1 MNTYPTGAFAESLIE
16 YQRLRI
22 QALSDEIHRLTE
34 ENSRLK
40 NLTLSNLSGNFALAL
55 RQTNKQDRVGG
66 QTPPPTQKPTGATA
80 MGKTISN
87 V

>member
-34 ENSRLK
+34 ENSRNK
-40 NLTLSNLSGNFALAL
+40 HQTPNNK
-55 RQTNKQDRVGG
+55 QTNKQTNQPTNK
-66 QTPPPTQKPTGATA
+66 QTNKQPTKQAN
-80 MGKTISN
+80 IQSR
-87 V
+87 